1 MATNLLKYLSISI
14 ATLTLVTPTASAQLG
29 GFGGLPGVRDIGNAL
44 GIEEDDNEPVAP
56 VRTSSPS
63 AAQEELYDY
72 SDNYAVE
79 GGVTGAI
86 IGGVG
91 GCVIAEMAGEDCE
104 TGAAIGALAGAAV
117 GAVAGSRIGE
127 RQNVYRDREASL
139 DDKLEIAEADLAD
152 AQSARLA
159 AQRVA
164 QSHEQT
170 LEQLKVDY
178 DRGRVSRDEF
188 EQAIAYAEADLEAIA
203 AAQAGLAGQIE
214 IIEDEILNATPTAEE
229 RAEAERIITGLTA
242 ESNELTVAINGL
254 SGNVDEARASV

>member
-1 MATNLLKYLSISI
+1 M
-14 ATLTLVTPTASAQLG
+14 
-29 GFGGLPGVRDIGNAL
+29 
-44 GIEEDDNEPVAP
+44 
-56 VRTSSPS
+56 
-63 AAQEELYDY
+63 
-72 SDNYAVE
+72 
-79 GGVTGAI
+79 
-86 IGGVG
+86 
-91 GCVIAEMAGEDCE
+91 
-104 TGAAIGALAGAAV
+104 
-117 GAVAGSRIGE
+117 
-127 RQNVYRDREASL
+127 
-139 DDKLEIAEADLAD
+139 
-152 AQSARLA
+152 A